1 MWWGSESIR
10 DGIHRMEAL
19 VEDLLDYSRAAHIEF
34 EEAVEVDCR
43 RALEETLKVLRR
55 ASRRRVP

>member
-1 MWWGSESIR
+1 
-10 DGIHRMEAL
+10 MEAL